1 MPVVACPKCP
11 AQLKIADGA
20 SGHVKCPKCGTLFPV
35 TAPKPAAFEVVDG
48 TPASAPVPKPAT
60 APPQRAPAPAD
71 EDDFEVVPEKPKKK
85 SRDRYDDDEE
95 DDEDDRPR
103 SRRKRRRDYDDEDDD
118 DRPRRRRKRRRDYDD
133 YDDDDEDDWPEPKR
147 KKSTGFG
154 PARTGA
160 LLLGIGAWL
169 YMGTFGLMAL
179 LVLIAWAG
187 GGMPSGVMVI
197 AGLVG
202 LGNWIVSLV
211 GLGFCLAGPPRTR
224 GTALAATI
232 VSAVHL
238 ILSFVCF
245 INLDDGLRGFGGLGF
260 GSSSAWVALA
270 SVLPA
275 VDMALPLLIY
285 QSGAFSGGFLVA
297 FLAGGCEIA
306 RLILIIFTL
315 KGQALAARDYG
326 TAERSKSA
334 VMAVAGVCG
343 GVALAALLIAVLVV
357 EGQLFRAGM
366 HLASAAM
373 LLSYLAYAFMT
384 MAPALLARD
393 VKDTLPNRA

>member
-20 SGHVKCPKCGTLFPV
+20 SGHVKCPKCGALFPV
-35 TAPKPAAFEVVDG
+35 SAPKPAAAFEVVDG
-48 TPASAPVPKPAT
+48 TPAPKPAAAP
-60 APPQRAPAPAD
+60 APPPKSKPAPAD
-71 EDDFEVVPEKPKKK
+71 EDDFEVVDAKPRKK
-85 SRDRYDDDEE
+85 SRGRYEDDDEDE
-95 DDEDDRPR
+95 DEDDRPR
-103 SRRKRRRDYDDEDDD
+103 SRRKRSRDYDEDEDD

-133 YDDDDEDDWPEPKR
+133 YDDEGDWTEPKR

-160 LLLGIGAWL
+160 LLLGVGAWL

-179 LVLIAWAG
+179 LVLIGWAG
-187 GGMPSGVMVI
+187 GGLPSGVMII
-197 AGLVG
+197 AGLLG
-202 LGNWIVSLV
+202 LGNWVVSLV

-232 VSAVHL
+232 VSAIHL

-245 INLDDGLRGFGGLGF
+245 INLDDGARGFGMGF

-285 QSGAFSGGFLVA
+285 QSGMFTGGFLVA

-334 VMAVAGVCG
+334 VLAVAGVCG

-357 EGQLFRAGM
+357 EGQLLRAGM